1 MGSTPAKFLPQNSIS
16 NSQETYTNLIN
27 SIATT
32 FFPWKDPQFPL
43 GDAAPWITAIL
54 SIIFSFMGPEGR
66 VVGQLASQLASAAIS
81 EVTMSLQ
88 PAPGALLLA
97 DTTVL
102 GDNLA
107 AWGSQ
112 TRAAIDSWAN
122 TTFNGGKDQV
132 GNDIL

>member
-1 MGSTPAKFLPQNSIS
+1 
-16 NSQETYTNLIN
+16 
-27 SIATT
+27 
-32 FFPWKDPQFPL
+32 
-43 GDAAPWITAIL
+43 
-54 SIIFSFMGPEGR
+54 MGPEGR